1 MTRNSEDTK
10 YWRLPQHMQ
19 EGMRAYVE
27 TGRQPGSFLR
37 AVLENNLYQAF
48 AQADDVNRRCMVDF
62 AAFLENGLP
71 AAAWGSAKEV
81 DAWIE
86 LGGMEGLKKK
96 EGENSNVSP

>member
-1 MTRNSEDTK
+1 MSRSEEDTK

-27 TGRQPGSFLR
+27 RGQVPGSFLR

-48 AQADDVNRRCMVDF
+48 VQADDINRRCMVDY
-62 AAFLENGLP
+62 AAFLESGLP

-86 LGGMEGLKKK
+86 LGGLEGLRKK
-96 EGENSNVSP
+96 EGASNVSP